1 MSLSGHSSRIQSAMN
16 ADLVANEPGCTRSR
30 DEKAALRRAK
40 EAERAFRASKG
51 YAPDTFW
58 ARLKK
63 RLHP

>member
-1 MSLSGHSSRIQSAMN
+1 MFYDMFARVNLNINLA
-16 ADLVANEPGCTRSR
+16 
-30 DEKAALRRAK
+30 EKEAHTFASKGERQALRRAK